1 MDAQLQ
7 ALAAAQQA
15 TGADV
20 RVMAP
25 MIATM
30 EEAQWFADKARAV
43 GLPSVGIMIEVPA
56 AAINASTLL
65 SIVDFASIGTND
77 LSQYTMAADRMQ
89 GELAELLNVWQPA
102 VLRMIR
108 MACQGGTATG
118 KYVGVC
124 GEAGGDPLLA
134 LVLTGLGVQSL
145 SMAPSKVDAV
155 RASLKLHDLS
165 ACQQMA
171 AYALDAPTAQDAR
184 AAVEALVH
192 PDVKFLM

>member
-1 MDAQLQ
+1 MGEENPALGRRGIRLTRIREELMDTQLQ

-155 RASLKLHDLS
+155 RASLKLHDLCMP
-165 ACQQMA
+165 ADGCLCA
-171 AYALDAPTAQDAR
+171 
-184 AAVEALVH
+184 
-192 PDVKFLM
+192 